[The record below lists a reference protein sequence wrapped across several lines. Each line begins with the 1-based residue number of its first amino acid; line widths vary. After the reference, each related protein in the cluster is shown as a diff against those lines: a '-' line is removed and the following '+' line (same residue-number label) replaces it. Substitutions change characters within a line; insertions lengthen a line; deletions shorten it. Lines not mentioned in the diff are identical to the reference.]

1 MKANAILKVD
11 DVNGNEIKKSL
22 PNVNPLYVP
31 KYDED
36 INSDK
41 AAKVKAACQ
50 ALNALTTNTFKALDL
65 ESTADITD
73 ARTLNPAELT
83 LDPSFGWYDSI
94 DGIQESTKIV
104 NSYSWNVQT
113 MSGGAPYA
121 RVVSGDASAL
131 KLKMFTLLTIPL
143 SNLLILVIPLSIFKT
158 SAVILP
164 LMPLIPTL
172 IIP

>member
-121 RVVSGDASAL
+121 RVVSGDASAISITYNEL
-131 KLKMFTLLTIPL
+131 RFTVTASATGKSAIVEIGLAETSSTAKLTKY
-143 SNLLILVIPLSIFKT
+143 
-158 SAVILP
+158 A
-164 LMPLIPTL
+164 L
-172 IIP
+172 IIS